1 MEFWGHFKLLSKVY
15 DGNIALPGDDDSLF
29 LWVYL
34 SWPGS
39 PQEPIMGSPGQL
51 LKHEALLFI
60 VNFSWLRSQFF
71 ICLDQ
76 VDGHDSKVKYFM

>member
-1 MEFWGHFKLLSKVY
+1 
-15 DGNIALPGDDDSLF
+15 
-29 LWVYL
+29 
-34 SWPGS
+34 
-39 PQEPIMGSPGQL
+39 MGSPGQL